1 MEPTTEKKSS
11 YSASHRAY
19 YEKNKDK
26 VREYQREKKPYKT
39 YYEKHKEE
47 LNAKRL
53 ARYYAAKAAKAPAS
67 PVPTP
72 DPAPDAPA
80 PELV

>member
-1 MEPTTEKKSS
+1 MEPTDKKSS
-11 YSASHRAY
+11 YSASHKAY

-39 YYEKHKEE
+39 YYEKNKDV

-53 ARYYAAKAAKAPAS
+53 ARYYAAKEARLS
-67 PVPTP
+67 T
-72 DPAPDAPA
+72 PAPQND
-80 PELV
+80 EVVEG